1 MRTGGR
7 EEAAK
12 GLQAESFQQNLLN
25 NPVGREETFLQTF
38 LVEHV
43 EQQFSVPTFCGSVWK
58 SWREVP
64 IVDDVLSSHEQEI
77 YTTTSLA
84 ENCIEFEFQT
94 DRNYYVDLRQSF
106 LALKLKYVKG
116 SGYDTYES
124 KEKKKEHKDESVV
137 FTKTG
142 DDEEEEQKKVARV
155 TYADNIKHSIFS
167 NVEVYINNQQIY
179 NSNGLYAHK
188 SYISN
193 NFKAAISEYKG
204 VLHCEG
210 YDYEHDPEDISNLL
224 PDPFF
229 TRRMK
234 LLSRPDGFMLYGK
247 LRIDFFSTSE
257 LLYPNMKIRL
267 RLIRARPNFYM
278 ISDNP
283 NVSLGIVDCSL
294 YTRRIALKDDY
305 HKKRMDMLAYAP
317 VEYNYLETL
326 AKTFIIPARQN
337 QFIQEKNFNN
347 AFISR
352 IAIAMNTNSAFTGSF
367 TENPFWCQKFDL
379 RQIRILRGG
388 QPIVD
393 FDTADNCCLYATTM
407 KTMNFQDDIPSVPID
422 DFKDHYVLV
431 FDLTSMQDATENCH
445 YPELVGEPLRLEL
458 NFTIP
463 LENVTELIVLGERM
477 SSVAVDK
484 FGVVGKNVYKWTIL
498 LCNKLSI
505 VSFCSNFG
513 TSVHAPQTMFQLSIM
528 ALLLLSTRNPAKCR
542 VNIGS

>member
-1 MRTGGR
+1 MSNNNFRYQPLVAVSGNLGG
-7 EEAAK
+7 K
-12 GLQAESFQQNLLN
+12 
-25 NPVGREETFLQTF
+25 
-38 LVEHV
+38 
-43 EQQFSVPTFCGSVWK
+43 
-58 SWREVP
+58 VP

-77 YTTTSLA
+77 YPTTSLD

-106 LALKLKYVKG
+106 LALKLKFVKG
-116 SGYDTYES
+116 RGYDTYES
-124 KEKKKEHKDESVV
+124 KEKKKEHKHKSVV
-137 FTKTG
+137 FTETG
-142 DDEEEEQKKVARV
+142 DDEEKQEEVARV
-155 TYADNIKHSIFS
+155 FYVNNIMHSISS

-179 NSNGLYAHK
+179 SSNGLYAHK

-210 YDYEHDPEDISNLL
+210 YDYEQDPEDINNPL

-234 LLSRPDGFMLYGK
+234 LLSRPDAFMLYGK
-247 LRIDFFSTSE
+247 LGIDFFSTSE
-257 LLYPNMKIRL
+257 LLYPNMKTRL
-267 RLIRARPNFYM
+267 RLIRDRPKFYM
-278 ISDNP
+278 SSDNP

-294 YTRRIALKDDY
+294 YTRRTALKDDY
-305 HKKRMDMLAYAP
+305 HKKRMDMLDYSL

-337 QFIQEKNFNN
+337 QFIQENIFNN
-347 AFISR
+347 APIR
-352 IAIAMNTNSAFTGSF
+352 RVAIAMNTNSAFTGSF
-367 TENPFWCQKFDL
+367 TENPFWYQQFDL
-379 RQIRILRGG
+379 RQIGILRGG

-393 FDTADNCCLYATTM
+393 FDTADNCRLYVTTM
-407 KTMNFQDDIPSVPID
+407 KAMNFQDDIPSIPID

-431 FDLTSMQDATENCH
+431 FDLTSMQDATEICH
-445 YPELVGEPLRLEL
+445 YPELVGKPLRLEL
-458 NFTIP
+458 NFTNP

-477 SSVAVDK
+477 SLVAVDK
-484 FGVVGKNVYKWTIL
+484 FGVVGKNVKKWIIS

-505 VSFCSNFG
+505 VSLCSNFG
-513 TSVHAPQTMFQLSIM
+513 TSVRSPRTMFQLLIM
-528 ALLLLSTRNPAKCR
+528 TLLLLSTRNPAICR

>member
-1 MRTGGR
+1 MSNNNFGYQLFVAVSENLGG
-7 EEAAK
+7 K
-12 GLQAESFQQNLLN
+12 
-25 NPVGREETFLQTF
+25 
-38 LVEHV
+38 
-43 EQQFSVPTFCGSVWK
+43 
-58 SWREVP
+58 VP
-64 IVDDVLSSHEQEI
+64 IVNDVLSSHEQEI
-77 YTTTSLA
+77 YPTTSLD

-106 LALKLKYVKG
+106 LALKLKFVKG
-116 SGYDTYES
+116 RGYDTYES
-124 KEKKKEHKDESVV
+124 KEKKKEHKNESVV
-137 FTKTG
+137 FTETG
-142 DDEEEEQKKVARV
+142 DDDSDKEEEEEVARV
-155 TYADNIKHSIFS
+155 TYVNNIMHSIFS

-210 YDYEHDPEDISNLL
+210 YDYEQDPEDISNPL

-229 TRRMK
+229 TRSMK

-247 LRIDFFSTSE
+247 LGIDFFSTSE

-267 RLIRARPNFYM
+267 RLIRARPTFYM

-305 HKKRMDMLAYAP
+305 HKKRMDMLAYGP

-337 QFIQEKNFNN
+337 QFIQENIFNN
-347 AFISR
+347 APIRS
-352 IAIAMNTNSAFTGSF
+352 IAFAMNTNSAFTGSF
-367 TENPFWCQKFDL
+367 TENPIWYQQFDL
-379 RQIRILRGG
+379 RQSRILRGG

-393 FDTADNCCLYATTM
+393 FDTADICRLHVTTM
-407 KTMNFQDDIPSVPID
+407 KAMNFQDDIPSIPID
-422 DFKDHYVLV
+422 DFKDQYVLV
-431 FDLTSMQDATENCH
+431 FDLTSKQDATENCH

-458 NFTIP
+458 NFTNP

-477 SSVAVDK
+477 SLVAVDK
-484 FGVVGKNVYKWTIL
+484 FGVVRKNV
-498 LCNKLSI
+498 
-505 VSFCSNFG
+505 
-513 TSVHAPQTMFQLSIM
+513 
-528 ALLLLSTRNPAKCR
+528 
-542 VNIGS
+542 